1 VILLQVIG
9 KRLLQAIPV
18 VLGVTFFTFVVLNLL
33 PGGTAAT
40 LLGQNAT
47 PALVHELTIRLGL
60 DHPFFVR
67 YFHWLG
73 SALTGN
79 FGTSLT
85 TDSGGGSGG
94 VTVASIIAQRLPV
107 TAEVGGF
114 AFVLA
119 LVFAVPV
126 AVLAARRP
134 KGVIDRLSV
143 LVSMIGFSCPQFIF
157 ALLMILIF
165 AVHLGLVPV
174 LGFTPISAGLWSNLH
189 SIILPSATLGFGIF
203 CGYARLLRADLV
215 DQMNQEDYII
225 TARAKGVGPYR
236 ILIIHALRNSMFGLI
251 TVVALN
257 MGTLVGGAVIIE
269 QIFGLP
275 GMGQELLQAI
285 NNRDITTVQ
294 AIVTI
299 LAVSVVLANMVADI
313 LYAVLDPRI
322 KYAGQSS

>member
-1 VILLQVIG
+1 
-9 KRLLQAIPV
+9 
-18 VLGVTFFTFVVLNLL
+18 
-33 PGGTAAT
+33 
-40 LLGQNAT
+40 
-47 PALVHELTIRLGL
+47 
-60 DHPFFVR
+60 
-67 YFHWLG
+67 
-73 SALTGN
+73 
-79 FGTSLT
+79 
-85 TDSGGGSGG
+85 
-94 VTVASIIAQRLPV
+94 
-107 TAEVGGF
+107 
-114 AFVLA
+114 
-119 LVFAVPV
+119 
-126 AVLAARRP
+126 
-134 KGVIDRLSV
+134 
-143 LVSMIGFSCPQFIF
+143 
-157 ALLMILIF
+157 
-165 AVHLGLVPV
+165 
-174 LGFTPISAGLWSNLH
+174 
-189 SIILPSATLGFGIF
+189 
-203 CGYARLLRADLV
+203 
-215 DQMNQEDYII
+215 MNQEDYII